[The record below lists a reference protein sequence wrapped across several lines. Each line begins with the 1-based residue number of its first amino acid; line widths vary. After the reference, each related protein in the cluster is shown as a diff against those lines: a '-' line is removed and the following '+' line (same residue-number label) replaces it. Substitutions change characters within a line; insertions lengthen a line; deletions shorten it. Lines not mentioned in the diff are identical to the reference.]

1 MATGAVTSTPGMIP
15 QELSSVDLKYAT
27 GIEESDKA
35 QAEADDRSSSLSD
48 LGDRTGVEHSSHAG
62 SEEVN
67 DTEAET
73 ERLEDSPQKE
83 RRHQDVVL
91 TSVSGIYDDQQNP
104 ATARALP
111 ETSSNLGLSPSRDV
125 PLEVTNCASD
135 PGSEAERHEQ
145 TSDISSIED
154 SGEESG
160 KHLSPS
166 SSSLVKRK
174 RSNFEEDSASE
185 PDVIREPSAKAMK
198 LFDGDTAEV
207 SAKLGPM
214 TQPVAPAEDYDMQVN
229 ANAALSPG
237 NEKQSRKT
245 QAPTKQKHQ
254 KGKRKGKKTPDH
266 EIGNTQNAPIGTDN
280 AVEHGGNV
288 EAMYSNEEDAQMEN
302 MVEGVEVENPVKM
315 EERERVHDRFR
326 EVS

>member
-1 MATGAVTSTPGMIP
+1 MATGAVTFTPVMVP
-15 QELSSVDLKYAT
+15 QNLSNVDLKHAT

-73 ERLEDSPQKE
+73 ERLEDSPQKQ

-91 TSVSGIYDDQQNP
+91 TSVSGTYDDQQKP

-111 ETSSNLGLSPSRDV
+111 ETSSNHGLSSTGDV
-125 PLEVTNCASD
+125 PLEVANCASE
-135 PGSEAERHEQ
+135 PGSEVERHEQ
-145 TSDISSIED
+145 TSDISSVED

-160 KHLSPS
+160 KNLSPS
-166 SSSLVKRK
+166 SSNLVKRK
-174 RSNFEEDSASE
+174 RPNFEEDSASE
-185 PDVIREPSAKAMK
+185 QDVTHGTSAKAMK

-207 SAKLGPM
+207 SAKLGPLI
-214 TQPVAPAEDYDMQVN
+214 QPVTPAENYDMQVV
-229 ANAALSPG
+229 ADAALSPS
-237 NEKQSRKT
+237 NEKQSRKP

-266 EIGNTQNAPIGTDN
+266 EAGNTQNAPVGTEN

-302 MVEGVEVENPVKM
+302 MAEGVEVENPVKM
-315 EERERVHDRFR
+315 EERKRVHDRLR
-326 EVS
+326 

>member
-1 MATGAVTSTPGMIP
+1 MATGAVTFTPGMVP
-15 QELSSVDLKYAT
+15 RNLSSVDLKHAT

-73 ERLEDSPQKE
+73 ERLEDSPQKQ

-91 TSVSGIYDDQQNP
+91 TSVSGIYDDQQKP

-111 ETSSNLGLSPSRDV
+111 ETSSNLGLSSTGDV
-125 PLEVTNCASD
+125 PLEVVNCASE
-135 PGSEAERHEQ
+135 PGSEVERHEQ

-160 KHLSPS
+160 KNLSPS
-166 SSSLVKRK
+166 SSNLVKRK

-185 PDVIREPSAKAMK
+185 QDVMQEPSAKAMK

-207 SAKLGPM
+207 SAKLGPLI
-214 TQPVAPAEDYDMQVN
+214 QPVAPAEDYDMQVV
-229 ANAALSPG
+229 ADVALSPSI
-237 NEKQSRKT
+237 EKQLRKP

-266 EIGNTQNAPIGTDN
+266 ETGNTQNAPMGTEN
-280 AVEHGGNV
+280 AVEHGGNA

-302 MVEGVEVENPVKM
+302 MAEGVEVENPVKM
-315 EERERVHDRFR
+315 EERKRVHDRFR
-326 EVS
+326 EES

>member
-1 MATGAVTSTPGMIP
+1 MATSAVTSTPGMVP
-15 QELSSVDLKYAT
+15 QNLSRVDLKYAI
-27 GIEESDKA
+27 GVEESDKA

-73 ERLEDSPQKE
+73 ERLEDSPQKQ

-91 TSVSGIYDDQQNP
+91 TSVSGIYEDQQKP

-111 ETSSNLGLSPSRDV
+111 EISANLGLSTIGDI
-125 PLEVTNCASD
+125 PLEVAHCASD
-135 PGSEAERHEQ
+135 PGSEGERHEQ
-145 TSDISSIED
+145 TSDISSVED

-160 KHLSPS
+160 KILSPS

-185 PDVIREPSAKAMK
+185 QDVMREPSAKAMK
-198 LFDGDTAEV
+198 LFDGDTAEA
-207 SAKLGPM
+207 STKLDPLI
-214 TQPVAPAEDYDMQVN
+214 QPVAPAEKYDMQVI
-229 ANAALSPG
+229 ADAALSPS
-237 NEKQSRKT
+237 NEKQSRKP
-245 QAPTKQKHQ
+245 QAMTKQKHQ

-266 EIGNTQNAPIGTDN
+266 ENGNTQNASVGTEN
-280 AVEHGGNV
+280 AVEHGGNAEV
-288 EAMYSNEEDAQMEN
+288 IYSNEEDAQMEN
-302 MVEGVEVENPVKM
+302 MAEGVEVENPVKM
-315 EERERVHDRFR
+315 EERKRVRERSR
-326 EVS
+326 